1 MDIKSTRLKGRKIA
15 LCITGSIASVESVK
29 LARELRRHS
38 AEVVAYLTPSAL
50 EFIGEKAIEFATAN
64 KPVVEITGKLEHLQ
78 EFDLII
84 VAPASANTIAK
95 LAHGIAD
102 NPVTLLV
109 LSSKAPV
116 LLAPAMHASMAEKP
130 VMIENLK
137 KLEDSGF
144 HIIAPKIEESA
155 HKLPEI
161 SEICD
166 YAIRLCSGMPL
177 RSRKVVVTAG
187 ATLEPIDDVRVIT
200 NRSSGAMGV
209 ALAREAFYLGADVV
223 LIHGMLRVE
232 VPRYIKK
239 IKAESIEDMKKAVE
253 KEEAD
258 IFISAAAVGDFK
270 VKNKFDGKLDS
281 RSGDVQ
287 ITLTPAPKIIK
298 HAKAKFKVGFKAL
311 PGEGE
316 LVSRAKSLLEEHAL
330 DLVIAN
336 DVRAMGSQE
345 NEVFIVDGKAV
356 KKIERAPKAEIARR
370 IFQEILKRFHG

>member
-1 MDIKSTRLKGRKIA
+1 MEIKSTRLKGKKIA

-29 LARELRRHS
+29 LARELRRHC

-50 EFIGEKAIEFATAN
+50 EFIGEKAVEFATAN
-64 KPVVEITGKLEHLQ
+64 KPVVEITGRLEHLQ

-84 VAPASANTIAK
+84 VAPASANTISK
-95 LAHGIAD
+95 LAHGVAD

-109 LSSKAPV
+109 LSSKAKV

-130 VMIENLK
+130 VMMENLR
-137 KLEDSGF
+137 KLEDMGF
-144 HIIAPKIEESA
+144 YILAPKVEESA
-155 HKLPEI
+155 YKLPGI

-166 YAIRLCSGMPL
+166 HAIRLCSGMPL
-177 RSRKVVVTAG
+177 RNKKVVVTAG
-187 ATLEPIDDVRVIT
+187 ATLESIDDVRVIT

-239 IKAESIEDMKKAVE
+239 IRAETIEDMEEAVRR
-253 KEEAD
+253 EEAD
-258 IFISAAAVGDFK
+258 IFISAAAIGDFK
-270 VKNKFDGKLDS
+270 IKQRFEGKIDS
-281 RSGDVQ
+281 RSGDVH
-287 ITLTPAPKIIK
+287 ITLIPAPKILK
-298 HAKAKFKVGFKAL
+298 NARARFRVGFKAL

-316 LVSRAKSLLEEHAL
+316 LIAKAKALLEEHSL
-330 DLVIAN
+330 NLVIAN
-336 DVRAMGSQE
+336 DVRAMGRQE
-345 NEVFIVDGKAV
+345 NEVFVVDREAV

-370 IFQEILKRFHG
+370 VFQEILKRFPG